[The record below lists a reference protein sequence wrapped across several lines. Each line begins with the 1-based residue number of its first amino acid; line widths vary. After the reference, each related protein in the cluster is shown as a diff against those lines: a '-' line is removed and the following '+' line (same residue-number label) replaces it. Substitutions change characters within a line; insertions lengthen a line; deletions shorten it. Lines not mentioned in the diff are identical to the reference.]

1 MNGKVQILGDT
12 AQTESAPPVDK
23 LKFYSAA
30 YQRLLRPGTN

>member
-1 MNGKVQILGDT
+1 VMVLGDSV
-12 AQTESAPPVDK
+12 QPEPAPPIDK